1 MSFAWQTWLF
11 LKKILRNQQDRPS
24 SRWEYNGLAREE
36 RLGKTIFKG
45 LSEADYVVREY
56 FHLCCDLIGRKTLRC
71 LAITYSLN
79 LSVNG
84 GQYINQMTF
93 WDTKTT

>member
-1 MSFAWQTWLF
+1 ML
-11 LKKILRNQQDRPS
+11 L
-24 SRWEYNGLAREE
+24 
-36 RLGKTIFKG
+36 IFKG

-93 WDTKTT
+93 